1 MVNLIMM
8 VRLIIFSRL
17 FAAKIPYKLRFC
29 QTMAPPQ
36 KKHSLDDPLQY
47 IKGVGPKRALLLEK
61 LGLKTIEDCL
71 FFLPFRYEDR
81 TLVKKISEL
90 IPGERVTFLGE
101 IVTAGVQRIG
111 HRKKIFEAL
120 IKDETGTIPVKW
132 FRCNESYM
140 MGKYPV
146 GSHVILSGKPELSRY
161 QGGLELIH
169 PDMEN
174 AGKEPADIENK
185 ESLELGKINPIYHS
199 TDGLPVKPL
208 RAILNRVTENYAGLL
223 KEILPEEILSRHKF
237 PTRAQAIQQV
247 HLPANDFSVKDLD
260 NFRTPA
266 QKRLIFEEFFL
277 IQIGLAYKRQVAR
290 KPARISKAFAT
301 RGPLIRKFMKLL
313 KFELTQAQ
321 KRILGEIMD
330 DLEQDTPMN
339 RLIQGDVGSGKTV
352 VALICLLTAVEN
364 NTQAA
369 LMVPTEILAEQHFLN
384 IQPFCQQLGISIELV
399 TSALPAKEKKIIQ
412 QQIQE
417 GKIQIVIGTHALI
430 QKTIEFH
437 KLGLAV
443 IDEQH
448 RFGVLQ
454 REAIGKKGGHP
465 HILVMTA
472 TPIPRSLALTLYG
485 EMDVSFLDEFPPGR
499 QPIVTR
505 LFFAS
510 KRSQA
515 YAVLRQE
522 ADKGRQAFVVCPLI
536 EESETLDLKT
546 AMEVQESLQNEQFPD
561 LTIRLI
567 HGKMKKEERQQIM
580 VEFLKGEIHVLVA
593 TTVIEVGIDVPNAT
607 LMIIE
612 HAERFGLSQLHQLRG
627 RVGRGEH
634 ASQCLLIAYPSSS
647 ENGRARLDAI
657 QKSNDGFVIAEE
669 DLKIRGPG
677 DFMGTRQSGIPI
689 LRVANLI
696 RDIKILEAARKEA
709 FALIDRDPHLEN
721 PEHQNLKQ
729 TMHQYLG
736 DKLNLL
742 NII

>member
-1 MVNLIMM
+1 
-8 VRLIIFSRL
+8 
-17 FAAKIPYKLRFC
+17 
-29 QTMAPPQ
+29 MAPPQ

-90 IPGERVTFLGE
+90 VPGERVTFLGE
-101 IVTAGVQRIG
+101 VVTAGVQYIG
-111 HRKKIFEAL
+111 RRKKIFEAL
-120 IKDETGTIPVKW
+120 IKDETGTIPIKL
-132 FRCNESYM
+132 FRFNESYM
-140 MGKYPV
+140 MGKYPI
-146 GSHVILSGKPELSRY
+146 GSQVILSGKPELSRY
-161 QGGLELIH
+161 QGTGLEIIH

-174 AGKEPADIENK
+174 VGKEPLGLDDK
-185 ESLELGKINPIYHS
+185 ESPEVGKINPIYHS

-208 RAILNRVTENYAGLL
+208 RAILTRVAETYADLL
-223 KEILPEEILSRHKF
+223 QEILPEEIIRRHKF
-237 PTRAQAIQQV
+237 PTRAQAIKQV
-247 HLPANDFSVKDLD
+247 HCPSNDVPVKDLD

-266 QKRLIFEEFFL
+266 QQRLIFEEFFL
-277 IQIGLAYKRQVAR
+277 IQIGLAYKRQYAR
-290 KPARISKAFAT
+290 KPARASKAFTT
-301 RGPLIRKFMKLL
+301 RGPLIRKFIQLM

-369 LMVPTEILAEQHFLN
+369 LMVPTEILAEQHYLN
-384 IQPFCQQLGISIELV
+384 IQPFCQQLEISIELV

-412 QQIQE
+412 QKIQE
-417 GKIQIVIGTHALI
+417 GETQIVVGTHALI
-430 QKTIEFH
+430 QKSVQFH

-499 QPIVTR
+499 QPITTR

-510 KRSQA
+510 KRDQA

-546 AMEVQESLQNEQFPD
+546 AMEVQESLQNEYFPD

-580 VEFLKGEIHVLVA
+580 AEFLRGEIHVLVA

-634 ASQCLLIAYPSSS
+634 ASQCLLIAYPSGS
-647 ENGRARLDAI
+647 ENGKARLDAI
-657 QKSNDGFVIAEE
+657 LKSNDGFVIAEE

-709 FALIDRDPHLEN
+709 FALIDRDPHLKN
-721 PEHQNLKQ
+721 PEHQSLKQ
-729 TMHQYLG
+729 TMHKYLG

>member
-1 MVNLIMM
+1 MA
-8 VRLIIFSRL
+8 RSSH
-17 FAAKIPYKLRFC
+17 FC
-29 QTMAPPQ
+29 QTMASPQ
-36 KKHSLDDPLQY
+36 KKYSLDDPLQY

-101 IVTAGVQRIG
+101 VVTAGVQHIG
-111 HRKKIFEAL
+111 RRKKIFEAL

-132 FRCNESYM
+132 FHCNESYM
-140 MGKYPV
+140 MGKYPI

-174 AGKEPADIENK
+174 VGKEPADIEDK
-185 ESLELGKINPIYHS
+185 ESSGLGKINPIYHS
-199 TDGLPVKPL
+199 TDGLPIKPL
-208 RAILNRVTENYAGLL
+208 QAIMKRVIETYAGFV
-223 KEILPEEILSRHKF
+223 KEILPEEILRRHKF
-237 PTRAQAIQQV
+237 PTRSQAIQQV
-247 HLPANDFSVKDLD
+247 HLPANDFPIKDLD

-277 IQIGLAYKRQVAR
+277 IQIGLAFKKQLAH
-290 KPARISKAFAT
+290 KPSHTSKAFTT
-301 RGPLIRKFMKLL
+301 RGPLIREFMKLL

-321 KRILGEIMD
+321 KRILGEVMD
-330 DLEQDTPMN
+330 DLEQGTPMN

-364 NTQAA
+364 DTQAA

-417 GKIQIVIGTHALI
+417 GKIQIVVGTHALI
-430 QKTIEFH
+430 QKTVQFH

-499 QPIVTR
+499 QPITTR
-505 LFFAS
+505 LFS
-510 KRSQA
+510 STKRNQA
-515 YAVLRQE
+515 YALLRQE
-522 ADKGRQAFVVCPLI
+522 ADKGRQVFVVCPLI

-546 AMEVQESLQNEQFPD
+546 AMEVQESLQNEYFPD

-580 VEFLKGEIHVLVA
+580 AEFLKGDIHVLVA

-607 LMIIE
+607 VMIIE

-634 ASQCLLIAYPSSS
+634 ASHCLLIAYPSSS
-647 ENGRARLDAI
+647 ETGKARLEAI

-677 DFMGTRQSGIPI
+677 DFMGTRQSGMPI

-709 FALIDRDPHLEN
+709 FALIDRDPRLLN
-721 PEHQNLKQ
+721 AEHQTLKQ
-729 TMHQYLG
+729 TMHEYLG
-736 DKLNLL
+736 DKLKLL